1 MNGAE
6 LLVPILVPLGAF
18 AMVFGIIYLKTREN
32 MAMIEKGINPKTNR
46 PAPFRSLKTGLLFL
60 GAGLGLFIAYMID
73 RNLSGEDHE
82 AIYFSLLAI
91 GGGLGLIGSYAV
103 EKKEWLRE
111 GRDRDSVLESRIN
124 EGSYR

>member
-32 MAMIEKGINPKTNR
+32 MAMIEKGMNPKAYANR

-73 RNLSGEDHE
+73 RNLSGEGHE

-91 GGGLGLIGSYAV
+91 GGGLGLISSYAV
-103 EKKEWLRE
+103 EKKEWLR
-111 GRDRDSVLESRIN
+111 DRAEI
-124 EGSYR
+124 

>member
-1 MNGAE
+1 MSGAE

-103 EKKEWLRE
+103 EKKEWMRE
-111 GRDRDSVLESRIN
+111 VRDRDTVMETRM
-124 EGSYR
+124 

>member
-111 GRDRDSVLESRIN
+111 ERGRDTVLESRIN

>member
-32 MAMIEKGINPKTNR
+32 MAMIEKGMNPKAHANR
-46 PAPFRSLKTGLLFL
+46 PAPYRSLKTGLLFL

-73 RNLSGEDHE
+73 RNLSGEDNE

-91 GGGLGLIGSYAV
+91 GGGLGLVGSYAV

-111 GRDRDSVLESRIN
+111 VRDRDTVLESRM
-124 EGSYR
+124 